1 MNEER
6 TGKCLRQVEHIRG
19 HLWHWCSLAVN
30 QVMVV
35 THRSHYYFFVFIL
48 EFTQDV
54 TDTQMGQVAPVIL
67 PEMYKIFMQAEVC
80 IFEIVKSVW
89 NMI

>member
-1 MNEER
+1 
-6 TGKCLRQVEHIRG
+6 
-19 HLWHWCSLAVN
+19 
-30 QVMVV
+30 MVV
-35 THRSHYYFFVFIL
+35 THRSHCYFLVFIL

-80 IFEIVKSVW
+80 ISEIVKSV
-89 NMI
+89 